1 MRILAAA
8 VLLGL
13 SANAMAGVVM
23 QMQERDLGE
32 PQAKPDSRVFYFQDG
47 AFRTE
52 SPGASEVSVYR
63 DEAMYMID
71 TKSRSYRKID
81 KAQAQ
86 QLGDQLAGMRK
97 KMEEHMA
104 NMSPEQ
110 RAMIEN
116 AIGRTGAG
124 ASAAAK
130 PDTPVFTV
138 RDTGRS
144 ESAAGYSCRV
154 WEVLSNAKK
163 EHEVCAAAPA
173 AFPGGND
180 MLKSMRDIGNFV
192 SGLTRSIGGKASA
205 VTGYWTQIQQI
216 NGVPLITRDFD
227 ASGKPDSELR
237 VIAVKEENLAAALF
251 QVPAG
256 YTQKKMPNLG
266 ALAGGNDDDDKN

>member
-1 MRILAAA
+1 MRILTAA

-23 QMQERDLGE
+23 QMQERDLGN
-32 PQAKPDSRVFYFQDG
+32 PQAKPDGRVFYFQDG

-52 SPGASEVSVYR
+52 SQGESEVTLFS
-63 DEAMYMID
+63 DQAMYMLD
-71 TKSRSYRKID
+71 TKSKSYRKID

-97 KMEEHMA
+97 KMEEQMA
-104 NMSPEQ
+104 KMSPEQ

-116 AIGRTGAG
+116 AIGKTG
-124 ASAAAK
+124 AAAK

-173 AFPGGND
+173 SFPGGND
-180 MLKSMRDIGNFV
+180 MLKSMRDIGSFV
-192 SGLTRSIGGKASA
+192 SGLTRSVGGKASA
-205 VTGYWTQIQQI
+205 INGYWTQIQQI

-237 VIAVKEENLAAALF
+237 VTAVKNEALAAALF
-251 QVPAG
+251 QVPVG

-266 ALAGGNDDDDKN
+266 ALAGGSDDDDKN